1 MYVYIYIYIYICMY
15 VCIHIYYI
23 YIYILYIF
31 FKAVVLFK
39 VTFPRLFRGFS
50 VRLFPVFN
58 NLPKFILIK
67 FRLSFQ

>member
-1 MYVYIYIYIYICMY
+1 MY
-15 VCIHIYYI
+15 VCMYTYILYIYI

>member
-1 MYVYIYIYIYICMY
+1 MYVCMYVYIYII
-15 VCIHIYYI
+15 YI